1 MDYDYILN
9 KVFTKAEYFIIKQFK
24 EFKTNDRPFPHAID
38 EIRSHLTK
46 KYGNNLIGKNYN
58 LFERCYRFFCLRKD
72 YYGDTTSISKIIENE
87 IKKEFEEVIKINKA
101 VDKNY
106 NVIDN
111 YSFNRFIYDLI
122 TYHSLRKI
130 EERLGKNSDLYKL
143 LYNSGD
149 YSSFTLEA
157 FDGHVINSEL
167 YKNLF
172 SKIHP
177 DKFIPFAT
185 DNINE
190 YGNVKWTI
198 IIDNPEVK
206 LQSIEEKI
214 SGKKIF
220 QDFEVDEQ
228 LLILNLCLIDKNVIP
243 LTEKIKLLILIGVL
257 KDKTILHESSST
269 NTAYQKVNKGI
280 YRLGSLKTMVATID
294 SILNKFEKH
303 QLQITKQTLKKH
315 RSTIITEQSKTKYSK
330 NKE

>member
-143 LYNSGD
+143 LYDSED
-149 YSSFTLEA
+149 YSKFTLIA
-157 FDGHVINSEL
+157 FDGHVINSKL
-167 YKNLF
+167 YRDLF

-177 DKFIPFAT
+177 DKFIPFAIK
-185 DNINE
+185 NVNE
-190 YGNVKWTI
+190 YGNVTWTI
-198 IIDNPEVK
+198 ITDNPEVK
-206 LQSIEEKI
+206 LKSIEEKI
-214 SGKKIF
+214 AVKKIF
-220 QDFEVDEQ
+220 QDFEADEQ
-228 LLILNLCLIDKNVIP
+228 LLILNLCLIDKNTIP
-243 LTEKIKLLILIGVL
+243 LTEKFKLLILIGEL
-257 KDKTILHESSST
+257 KDKSIFQESSSK
-269 NTAYQKVNKGI
+269 NVAYHKVNNGI
-280 YRLGSLKTMVATID
+280 LRKGSLKTMITTID
-294 SILNKFEKH
+294 NILVKFINYE
-303 QLQITKQTLKKH
+303 LPMTKQTLQKH
-315 RSTIITEQSKTKYSK
+315 RATIISEQSKTKYPK
-330 NKE
+330 K